1 MNSRF
6 AGTRHAPVRRKNP
19 VANPAAGVQPGVR
32 ENAAAHDDT
41 RMSIFGDP
49 LWGMAIASGILFAVL
64 AALIAIG

>member
-6 AGTRHAPVRRKNP
+6 PAIQHAPASRQNPAVNP
-19 VANPAAGVQPGVR
+19 VADVQPDVR
-32 ENAAAHDDT
+32 ENAAANDET
-41 RMSIFGDP
+41 RASIFGDP